1 MMRDSITVMR
11 QPVKLSD
18 IGSIPIPVVFW
29 AYRTTG

>member
-18 IGSIPIPVVFW
+18 IGSIPIPVVFNL
-29 AYRTTG
+29 GL